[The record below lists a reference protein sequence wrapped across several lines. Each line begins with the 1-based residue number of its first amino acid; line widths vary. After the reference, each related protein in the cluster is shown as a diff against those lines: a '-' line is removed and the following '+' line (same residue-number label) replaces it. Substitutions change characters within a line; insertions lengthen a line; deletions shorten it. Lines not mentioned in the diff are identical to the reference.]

1 MTEPRIKTLDELK
14 NYLYLAM
21 QIEHATIPPYLLAL
35 YSIHPMTNSDATHIL
50 RVVVV
55 EEMLH
60 LTLAANILNAVGGE
74 PDLTV
79 PCFVPDYPAY
89 LPTGETDFQV
99 SLEAFSLAA
108 VDTFLNIERPAKAP
122 SEEKRVLT
130 RQRSALRNVVAGK
143 ARGTVLG
150 YVPRRRD
157 TVRGYVPREG
167 DTVFGYVPSEDEPHF
182 WSIGEFYEEI
192 KRGLIYLDDDLGH
205 NNLFTGDRNRQAT
218 SEYYYSGGGELF
230 PVTDLDSALAAAD
243 LIIEQGEGLLEG
255 KRGEIYDK
263 AKHEREL
270 SHLYRFDQLKKGK
283 YYKPG
288 DDPYKP
294 SGPDLNVDWG
304 AVYPIK
310 KNAKLDEYPES
321 SELYAAAFAFNKL
334 YADFL
339 LFLTTAYTGR
349 PGLLIEAVPQ
359 MFTIR
364 NKMLQLI
371 HNPIPGMDGVNAAP
385 TFELYPPSQCPPAG
399 VTP

>member
-1 MTEPRIKTLDELK
+1 MTEPQIKTLDELH

-74 PDLTV
+74 PNLTV
-79 PCFVPDYPAY
+79 EGFVPEYPAF
-89 LPTGETDFQV
+89 LPTGATDFKVDLQG
-99 SLEAFSLAA
+99 FTRNA
-108 VDTFLNIERPAKAP
+108 VQTFLNIERGPKP
-122 SEEKRVLT
+122 GSEKERVLT
-130 RQRSALRNVVAGK
+130 RKRGALRNVAGTGK

-157 TVRGYVPREG
+157 TVLGYVPRKG
-167 DTVFGYVPSEDEPHF
+167 DTVFGYVESENEMHYY
-182 WSIGEFYEEI
+182 SIGEFYKEI
-192 KRGLIYLDDDLGH
+192 QRGLQYLDDALGH
-205 NNLFTGDRNRQAT
+205 DQLFTGDIKRQAT

-230 PVTDLDSALAAAD
+230 PVKDLKSALAATE
-243 LIIEQGEGLLEG
+243 LIIEQGEGLEEG
-255 KRGEIYDK
+255 DHGEIYDK
-263 AKHEREL
+263 DKHESKL
-270 SHLYRFDQLKKGK
+270 SHLYRFDQLDKGR
-283 YYKPG
+283 YYQRGDKPFE
-288 DDPYKP
+288 P
-294 SGPDLNVDWG
+294 SGPTLNVDWD

-310 KNAKLDEYPES
+310 ENASLSDYPES
-321 SELYAAAFAFNKL
+321 SELRAEAVAFNKL

-339 LFLTTAYTGR
+339 LFLTTAYTGS
-349 PGLLIEAVPQ
+349 PKLLIGAVPQ

-371 HNPIPGMDGVNAAP
+371 RNPIPGMVGVNAAP
-385 TFELYPPSQCPPAG
+385 TFELYHKAG